1 MYEHLKI
8 EERDLMGANAPLGRG
23 TVAIMTISAPKSLNA
38 LNSKILGEMDDYLTH
53 FDCNRLRCLIVTG
66 DGEKSFVAGADIS
79 EMATLNV
86 PQGQTFGSRGAAV
99 FRKIEKLPVPVIAAV
114 NGFALGG
121 GCELAM
127 ACDIRICSD
136 NARFGQ
142 PEVGLGIIPGFSGT
156 VRLARLVGM
165 GMAKQLIY
173 TGKNIK
179 ADEALRIGLVNE
191 VVPQADLMNR
201 AMELA
206 AQIAANAPLAV
217 KAAKLCINTEWD
229 MDADEAIAFES
240 GAFGQCFATE
250 DQKEGMKAF
259 LSKGKY
265 EFQGR

>member
-1 MYEHLKI
+1 MEYNFLKI
-8 EERDLMGANAPLGRG
+8 ATEGSI
-23 TVAIMTISAPKSLNA
+23 AILTISSPKTLNA
-38 LNSKILGEMDDYLTH
+38 LNSEILDEISDFCNH
-53 FDCNRLRCLIVTG
+53 FDCNAYRCLIITG

-79 EMATLNV
+79 EMATLNNL
-86 PQGQTFGSRGAAV
+86 QGQTFGQKGSAV
-99 FRKIEKLPVPVIAAV
+99 FRKIETLPVPVIAAV

-173 TGKNIK
+173 TGKAIK

-191 VVPQADLMNR
+191 VVPQANLMKH
-201 AMELA
+201 AMEIA
-206 AQIAANAPLAV
+206 NQIAANAPLAV
-217 KAAKLCINTEWD
+217 KAAKVCINSEYD
-229 MDADEAIAFES
+229 MDVDEAIMYEN
-240 GAFGQCFATE
+240 GIFGRCFLTE
-250 DQKEGMKAF
+250 DQKNGMKAF
-259 LSKGKY
+259 LEKGNC
-265 EFQGR
+265 EFQGK

>member
-8 EERDLMGANAPLGRG
+8 EERTLGSDDIAI
-23 TVAIMTISAPKSLNA
+23 AIMTISAPKSLNA
-38 LNSKILGEMDDYLTH
+38 LNSTILGEIGEYLDD
-53 FDCNRLRCLIVTG
+53 FDTQRFRCLVITG

-79 EMATLNV
+79 EMAPLG
-86 PQGQTFGSRGAAV
+86 PQQGEVFGRRGAEV
-99 FRKIEKLPVPVIAAV
+99 FRQIETLPCPVIAAV

-173 TGKNIK
+173 TGKPIK
-179 ADEALRIGLVNE
+179 ADEALRIGLVNA
-191 VVPQADLMNR
+191 VVPQAELMDK
-201 AMELA
+201 AIEMA
-206 AQIAANAPLAV
+206 TQIAANAPLAIQ
-217 KAAKLCINTEWD
+217 AAKLCINTEWD
-229 MDADEAIAFES
+229 MDAEDAIAFES
-240 GAFGQCFATE
+240 HAFGMCFSSE
-250 DQKEGMKAF
+250 DQKNGMKAF
-259 LSKGKY
+259 LEKGKC
-265 EFQGR
+265 EFQGK

>member
-1 MYEHLKI
+1 MEYSFLKCTSEDTI
-8 EERDLMGANAPLGRG
+8 
-23 TVAIMTISAPKSLNA
+23 AILTISAPKSLNA
-38 LNSKILGEMDDYLTH
+38 LNSNILTEMDDYLNH
-53 FDCNRLRCLIVTG
+53 FDCDKYRCLIVTG

-86 PQGQTFGSRGAAV
+86 PQGQTFGQKGAAV
-99 FRKIEKLPVPVIAAV
+99 FRKIETLHVPVIAAV

-173 TGKNIK
+173 TGKAIK

-201 AMELA
+201 ALEIA
-206 AQIAANAPLAV
+206 NQIAANAPLAV
-217 KAAKLCINTEWD
+217 KAAKLCINTEYD
-229 MDADEAIAFES
+229 MDADEAILYES
-240 GAFGQCFATE
+240 GIFGHCFATE
-250 DQKEGMKAF
+250 DQKNGMAAF
-259 LSKGKY
+259 LNKGKC
-265 EFQGR
+265 EFQGK

>member
-1 MYEHLKI
+1 MTYEHLKT
-8 EERDLMGANAPLGRG
+8 EERGM
-23 TVAIMTISAPKSLNA
+23 VAILTISAPKSLNA
-38 LNSKILGEMDDYLTH
+38 LNSKILNEIDDYLTN

-79 EMATLNV
+79 EMANLKMLEATA
-86 PQGQTFGSRGAAV
+86 FGAKGAAV
-99 FRKIEKLPVPVIAAV
+99 FRKLETLHVPVIAAV

-156 VRLARLVGM
+156 VRLSRLVGM

-173 TGKNIK
+173 TGKPIK
-179 ADEALRIGLVNE
+179 ADEALRIGLVNA
-191 VVPQADLMNR
+191 VVPQAELMDK
-201 AMELA
+201 AMEIA
-206 AQIAANAPLAV
+206 GQIASNAPLAV
-217 KAAKLCINTEWD
+217 KAAKLCINDEWD
-229 MDADEAIAFES
+229 MDVDSAIQNES
-240 GAFGQCFATE
+240 TIFGRCFLTE
-250 DQKEGMKAF
+250 DQKQGMQAF

-265 EFQGR
+265 EFQGK